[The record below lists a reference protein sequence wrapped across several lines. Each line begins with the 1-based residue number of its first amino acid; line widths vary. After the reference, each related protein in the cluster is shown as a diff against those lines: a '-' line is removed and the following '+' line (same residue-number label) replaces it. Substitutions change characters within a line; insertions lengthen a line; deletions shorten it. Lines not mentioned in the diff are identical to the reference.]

1 MAKEKVLPWS
11 FTIEFDEE
19 KVIRNG
25 YTLDTL
31 YEYVDK
37 NVQQYGLTRLDR
49 GTWKANENEKVESQ
63 CLALSLLSRQPW
75 VMQNIASFKA
85 YENNTNPIDIIEIL
99 KKRCPARVYA

>member
-37 NVQQYGLTRLDR
+37 NVQQYGLP
-49 GTWKANENEKVESQ
+49 E
-63 CLALSLLSRQPW
+63 LS
-75 VMQNIASFKA
+75 
-85 YENNTNPIDIIEIL
+85 E
-99 KKRCPARVYA
+99 